1 MSRRHR
7 GNVEQARLTGVD
19 HLFGRDM
26 RRDGWFI
33 DEELVAQERRR
44 TAIRDAERPSEIGPD
59 PAVIWA
65 LRNRRRG

>member
-1 MSRRHR
+1 MSNRYGRY
-7 GNVEQARLTGVD
+7 VQETQLTGVD
-19 HLFGRDM
+19 HLFGRDL

-33 DEELVAQERRR
+33 GEESVLQGRRWPSLR
-44 TAIRDAERPSEIGPD
+44 SDKRPTETSPD